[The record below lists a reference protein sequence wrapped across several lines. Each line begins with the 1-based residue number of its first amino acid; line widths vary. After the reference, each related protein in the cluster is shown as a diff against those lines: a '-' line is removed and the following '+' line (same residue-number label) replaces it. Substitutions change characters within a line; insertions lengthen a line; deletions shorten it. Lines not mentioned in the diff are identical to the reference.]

1 VRVAAVGDIHVRD
14 SHDRWLRELLEDV
27 CESADVLFLCGDLT
41 DHGLESEAIVLGE
54 QLVRARIPTFGVL
67 GNHDYESGQQAE
79 VAEVLREAGMVL
91 LDADCCH
98 IDDVGIVG
106 VKGFC
111 GGFGQYLLAPWGEPA
126 IKQFVYEAVE
136 EAMKLERQLT
146 QVHAERT
153 LVILHYSPIRE
164 TVDGEPPEIIP
175 FLGSSRLAEPIDRF
189 PVDAVF
195 HGHAHYGLPVGCT
208 PGGRTVYNCA
218 LPLMRRV
225 SPERPFVPV
234 DV

>member
-225 SPERPFVPV
+225 SPERPFVLV

>member
-14 SHDRWLRELLEDV
+14 SHERWLRELLEDI
-27 CESADVLFLCGDLT
+27 CESADVLLLCGDLT
-41 DHGLESEAIVLGE
+41 DHGLESEAVVLGE

-79 VAEVLREAGMVL
+79 VVEVLREAGMVI
-91 LDADCCH
+91 LDADSCH

-153 LVILHYSPIRE
+153 LVVLHYAPIHE

-195 HGHAHYGLPVGCT
+195 HGHAHYGMPVGCT

-218 LPLMRRV
+218 LPLMRRI
-225 SPERPFVPV
+225 SPERPFVIV

>member
-1 VRVAAVGDIHVRD
+1 VRVAAVGDIHVRAAP
-14 SHDRWLRELLEDV
+14 DRWLQELLEDIS
-27 CESADVLFLCGDLT
+27 ESADILLLCGDLT
-41 DHGLESEAIVLGE
+41 DHGLETEAEVLGE
-54 QLVRARIPTFGVL
+54 HLIRARLPTFGVL
-67 GNHDYESGQQAE
+67 GNHDYESGQETA
-79 VAEVLREAGMVL
+79 VVEVLQEAGMVV
-91 LDADCCH
+91 LDSDCCYVE
-98 IDDVGIVG
+98 DVGIVG

-136 EAMKLERQLT
+136 ESLKLERQLA

-153 LVILHYSPIRE
+153 LVVLHYSPIRE
-164 TVDGEPPEIIP
+164 TVDGEPPEIVP

-195 HGHAHYGLPVGCT
+195 HGHAHFGLPVGCT

-218 LPLMRRV
+218 LPLLRRI
-225 SPERPFVPV
+225 SPLQTFVTV

>member
-1 VRVAAVGDIHVRD
+1 MRAAAVGDIHVRE
-14 SHDRWLRELLEDV
+14 SHDRWLRDLLEDI
-27 CESADVLFLCGDLT
+27 CESADILLLCGDLT
-41 DHGLESEAIVLGE
+41 DHGLVTEAEVLGE

-79 VAEVLREAGMVL
+79 VVQVLQEAGMVL

-136 EAMKLERQLT
+136 ESMKLERQLT

-153 LVILHYSPIRE
+153 LVVMHYSPIHE
-164 TVDGEPPEIIP
+164 TVEGEPPEIIP

-195 HGHAHYGLPVGCT
+195 HGHAHYGMPVGCT

-218 LPLMRRV
+218 LPLMRRM
-225 SPERPFVPV
+225 SPDRPFVTI